1 MSASVGGTGP
11 PSDWCRTMIDPR
23 DFNREQ
29 SCLSGVWTFLGFTK
43 DVANDGDW
51 FRASLA
57 TRSVFVQRFGT
68 ELKGF
73 ENLCAHRFYPLRN
86 EDTGN
91 GPIVCGY
98 HRWRYNQEG
107 QALGIPLCRELFGV
121 SPRELGAKLNPIDI
135 ATCGTL
141 VFGRFPC
148 STATETLEDFLAEGF
163 PILEAMSRMETKPQ
177 FLSNDIQA
185 NWKICLHI
193 SLDDYHTVAV
203 HPTTFGRSGHVRRE
217 DISYVRFNLHSAF
230 LGTPEPRALEKMA
243 VGCRDGTFRPTTYRI
258 FQFLPNLIIVHFRSD
273 GQFWHCLI
281 QQIVPIAHDRSVS
294 RAWVYPTTFPADHR
308 WHVRWTRPLTDPIR
322 RRLVSHNVRKVFR
335 EDNKVCERAQ
345 TTAHQIDR
353 APLLG
358 ALEERIGW
366 FNESY
371 RRLVSS
377 RAIDGD
383 RG

>member
-1 MSASVGGTGP
+1 
-11 PSDWCRTMIDPR
+11 MIDPR

-29 SCLSGVWTFLGFTK
+29 SSLAHAWTFLGLAK
-43 DVANDGDW
+43 DVAKDGDW

-68 ELKGF
+68 ELRGF

-107 QALGIPLCRELFGV
+107 LALGIPRCRELYGV
-121 SPRELGAKLNPIDI
+121 TARELGAKLTPIDV
-135 ATCGTL
+135 ATCGTMI
-141 VFGRFPC
+141 FGRFP
-148 STATETLEDFLAEGF
+148 SPTATESLEDFLAEGF
-163 PILEAMSRMETKPQ
+163 PILKAMSRMEDEPQ
-177 FLSNDIQA
+177 LLSTNVKA
-185 NWKICLHI
+185 NWKTCLAI

-203 HPTTFGRSGHVRRE
+203 HPTTLGKSGYVRRE
-217 DISYVRFNLHSAF
+217 SISYVRFGLHSAF
-230 LGTPEPRALEKMA
+230 LYTPEPRAFEKMA
-243 VGCRDGTFRPTTYRI
+243 TACRDGTFRSTTYCI
-258 FQFLPNLIIVHFRSD
+258 FQILPNLIVVHFKSD

-281 QQIVPIAHDRSVS
+281 QQIVPISYDLSVS
-294 RAWVYPTTFPADHR
+294 RAWLYPTTFAADHH
-308 WHVRWTRPLTDPIR
+308 WHVRWTRPLTDPVR
-322 RRLVSHNVRKVFR
+322 KRLIAYNVRKVFR

-345 TTAHQIDR
+345 TAAHQIHK

-358 ALEERIGW
+358 ALEERVGW

-371 RRLVSS
+371 RELVSS
-377 RAIDGD
+377 QAFNDDPG
-383 RG
+383 